1 MDIYMQANVPQT
13 DGATPLL
20 KNILS
25 KMQFCYCKIAFLMVC
40 YTRFTRKE
48 VVK

>member
-1 MDIYMQANVPQT
+1 MDIYMQANVPQA
-13 DGATPLL
+13 DAATPLL
-20 KNILS
+20 KKYFA
-25 KMQFCYCKIAFLMVC
+25 KMQLCYCKIAFLVVC